1 MKIVVCGAGTVG
13 GNLVEH
19 LCRTG
24 VGEVTVLDHDRVETR
39 NLANQPYTASQVG
52 QPKAKAL
59 AEAMYRACGAR
70 VQAVGRTLDDGSA
83 PRLLRGAGVV
93 VDALDNSAGRAAVQR
108 ACRALGLPCL
118 HVGLSPVGYAE
129 VLWDEG
135 YRVPPDVPGD
145 PCGTPLHRGLSLLAV
160 VVAARA
166 LDEFG
171 EGRARGG
178 YTVTLE
184 DLCIQGGQGPGPG

>member
-1 MKIVVCGAGTVG
+1 MRIVVCGAGTVG

-24 VGEVTVLDHDRVETR
+24 TGEVTVIDHDRVEAR
-39 NLANQPYTASQVG
+39 NLANQPFAASQVG

-70 VQAVGRTLDDGSA
+70 VQAVGRTLDDASA
-83 PRLLRGAGVV
+83 PRLLRGADVV

-108 ACRALGLPCL
+108 ACRALGVPGL

-129 VLWDEG
+129 ILWDEG

-145 PCGTPLHRGLSLLAV
+145 PCGAPLHRGLSLLAV
-160 VVAARA
+160 VLAARA
-166 LDEFG
+166 LADFTR
-171 EGRARGG
+171 EGATAG
-178 YTVTLE
+178 YTVTME
-184 DLCIQGGQGPGPG
+184 DLCIRKGRGPG